1 MQLPIFQTPLK
12 DLSLMETKWASII
25 NPFIS
30 NPSLSSSIINNVS
43 LKNGTTVI
51 NHLLGRKL
59 QGWRLCRV
67 RGPATIYDNQD
78 KNQTPEL
85 TLVLISNAV
94 VDVDI
99 EVF

>member
-1 MQLPIFQTPLK
+1 
-12 DLSLMETKWASII
+12 METKWASII